1 MKRSASLHKTVLL
14 LAFALAPRLAAAQP
28 AATSAPTAQSHYDLN
43 VYPSLNSGSP
53 FDLTEAGT
61 PAGPI
66 VASSAAP
73 SPAYSF
79 KDALANTHGFLETG
93 VSSRGGYE
101 ISGGVSIPI
110 VPGKADLDLAA
121 GTGQLAGWGKLPN
134 GKTPLA
140 VYDSYSAGLHFHPT
154 DDTDAYIGITG
165 LRLHPL
171 GPNPGY
177 AYGLP

>member
-1 MKRSASLHKTVLL
+1 MKRAASLPNTVLL
-14 LAFALAPRLAAAQP
+14 LVFALAPKIALAQSAAASGP
-28 AATSAPTAQSHYDLN
+28 AAQQHYDLN
-43 VYPSLNSGSP
+43 VYPSLNSSSP
-53 FDLTEAGT
+53 FDLTPAGT

-73 SPAYSF
+73 TPAYSF
-79 KDALANTHGFLETG
+79 KDVLANTHGFLETG
-93 VSSRGGYE
+93 VSSRGGYG

-110 VPGKADLDLAA
+110 LPGKADLDLAA
-121 GTGQLAGWGKLPN
+121 GTGQIAGWGKLPN

-140 VYDSYSAGLHFHPT
+140 VYDSYSAGLHFRPT
-154 DDTDAYIGITG
+154 DDTDAYISITG